1 MINFDDVTKE
11 NIKKIQIIQEFL
23 TIHIKQLIVEGA
35 GSGKINSSFNFIT
48 YQPDI
53 DKFYLYAKGPYEAEN
68 QFLVVKKHED
78 VETKHLNDSKAI
90 IEYSNDMQDV
100 YKNIEE
106 CNREN
111 KRKVLIVFDDVIAD
125 VHNNKNLKQ

>member
-1 MINFDDVTKE
+1 M
-11 NIKKIQIIQEFL
+11 
-23 TIHIKQLIVEGA
+23 LIVEGA
-35 GSGKINSSFNFIT
+35 GSGKINSSFNFII

-53 DKFYLYAKGPYEAEN
+53 DKIYLYAKGPYEAEN
-68 QFLVVKKHED
+68 HFLVVKKHED

-125 VHNNKNLKQ
+125 VHNNKNLK